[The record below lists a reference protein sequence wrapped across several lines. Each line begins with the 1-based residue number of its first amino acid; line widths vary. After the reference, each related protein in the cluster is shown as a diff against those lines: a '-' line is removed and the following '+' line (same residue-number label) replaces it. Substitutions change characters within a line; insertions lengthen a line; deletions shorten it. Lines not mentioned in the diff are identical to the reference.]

1 MNLPHRKLT
10 TAAMPES
17 IPEQISESQAAA
29 APEKNNLLS
38 GVTVLVTRGVHQ
50 ASPLSQQLLE
60 LGASVFEFP
69 VIALVRP
76 DSFAELEEALQQIQ
90 NYDWIIFASVNA
102 VDFFF
107 EHYRQCQKDSAVL
120 QLELSTIRFAT
131 VGPATADALERQGYQ
146 SSFTPQSFVADALVD
161 EFEST
166 FVLSGTKFLWPRTT
180 AGRQTIKERFSKA
193 GALVDVVAVYQT
205 VMPED
210 ALSRSKDLL
219 ELMET
224 KSVDFVALAS
234 SQSVNNF
241 DTIIRHA
248 LEQRLL
254 KEKGQE
260 VLEASQ
266 AISRALTGIEF
277 ISIGPETSRTIEKV
291 LGRSP
296 LQARTFTIPGMVERL
311 IESVTAI
318 G

>member
-1 MNLPHRKLT
+1 
-10 TAAMPES
+10 MPES
-17 IPEQISESQAAA
+17 IPDQISKESIFGAT
-29 APEKNNLLS
+29 APDKTDLLS
-38 GVTVLVTRGVHQ
+38 GVSVLVTRGVHQ
-50 ASPLSQQLLE
+50 SSPLSQQLLE

-76 DSFAELEEALQQIQ
+76 DSFAELEEALQRIQ
-90 NYDWIIFASVNA
+90 TYDWIIFASVNA

-107 EHYRQCQKDSAVL
+107 EHYRQCQKDTAAL
-120 QLELSTIRFAT
+120 EAELSNVRFAT

-161 EFEST
+161 EFELT
-166 FVLSGTKFLWPRTT
+166 FVLAGSKFLWPRTT
-180 AGRQTIKERFSKA
+180 AGRQTIKERFTKA

-234 SQSVNNF
+234 SQSVKNF

-248 LEQRLL
+248 LEQRHI
-254 KEKGQE
+254 KEKRQE
-260 VLEASQ
+260 TLDQMKMLSQ
-266 AISRALTGIEF
+266 ALTGVEF
-277 ISIGPETSRTIEKV
+277 ISIGPETSRTIGQV